1 MKPVNSRIS
10 ACMRVLEYISM
21 HDAWHRTASRY
32 CYHEPFHELP
42 ANDQPGE
49 LVCLVEKASI
59 VFVRTYLAGL
69 SLRDALSLSS
79 LKDTDSYQQNRKPCR
94 LLYCTV
100 LVLTTHSA
108 R

>member
-1 MKPVNSRIS
+1 
-10 ACMRVLEYISM
+10 M

-69 SLRDALSLSS
+69 SLRDALSLSQVS
-79 LKDTDSYQQNRKPCR
+79 KTRTAINKTENHAGCCIVQY
-94 LLYCTV
+94 
-100 LVLTTHSA
+100 
-108 R
+108 